1 MKPGTPHRVAPDSAG
16 FGWETSM
23 LVRASHSIRRLIVD
37 RRGLKAIE
45 YGILA
50 AFVVVAV
57 AALAGPLDILVDDI
71 YSTMLS
77 KVPV

>member
-1 MKPGTPHRVAPDSAG
+1 MKSDAPHRAAPALAG
-16 FGWETSM
+16 FGWESAM
-23 LVRASHSIRRLIVD
+23 RVQASLWVRRLLAD

-57 AALAGPLDILVDDI
+57 AALAGPLDALVGDI
-71 YSTMLS
+71 YDTMRA

>member
-1 MKPGTPHRVAPDSAG
+1 MIAMAGAP
-16 FGWETSM
+16 
-23 LVRASHSIRRLIVD
+23 LRRLLAD

-57 AALAGPLDILVDDI
+57 AGLTGPLDTLLTDI
-71 YSTMLS
+71 YDTMLS
-77 KVPV
+77 KVPS

>member
-1 MKPGTPHRVAPDSAG
+1 MKPGAPHRAAPAKAG
-16 FGWETSM
+16 FAMETSM
-23 LVRASHSIRRLIVD
+23 RVRAIIPIRRLLAD

-57 AALAGPLDILVDDI
+57 AALAGPMDTLVDDI
-71 YSTMLS
+71 YTTMRS